1 MATKTNTVPRA
12 SAVEHNAAHL
22 SPPRS
27 VWITCA
33 QGQQTG
39 QEVSAQALLGGQDE
53 LHILHGERRY
63 TLRKTKQ
70 NKLILVA

>member
-1 MATKTNTVPRA
+1 MSNKTSATPSVPHINNTN
-12 SAVEHNAAHL
+12 
-22 SPPRS
+22 PPRS
-27 VWITCA
+27 IWITQDT
-33 QGQQTG
+33 QGQQVT
-39 QEVSAQALLGGQDE
+39 AQALLGGQDE